1 MKKITR
7 KKALSLA
14 LAGLM
19 LAPSVPIQSFA
30 QGSGANTASVAST
43 TQTPRPPQHCW
54 AKFLADLGNTK
65 YGDSAMI
72 LAERSISKNDDL
84 FIPPGGYY
92 YGIAYKID
100 NASLSR
106 LKEQGYTDLEGV
118 IKRELGKFIQQDG
131 NAILDGRSLTYRGPL
146 STSNMYRCSVGS
158 SYDIKNNNE
167 FNSDSLLIRRKNST
181 KTAYENKLIEMKTLE
196 EKLKAFN
203 TYSPIGYN
211 FKSPSGSLYAVI
223 DHNGSNFTI
232 VYPHASRRTPNQPS
246 EDFIDYVYSPS
257 KVTYPEQGAKGEYWY
272 EYQGMQVPPTQSE
285 TYESKIK
292 EITTTSDDDIK
303 GAIEN
308 LPEGSTVDIVSK
320 PERTAYTPEIKELVV
335 KPGEKADLTQA
346 VTNPKE
352 GVKIEEKTPVDT
364 NKVGTQTGAITITLP
379 AETKNAKAKITF
391 KDQSTKEVDVPIA
404 FKEASKDYDVTVNVK
419 EAAVKVTLNYV
430 DETGKTV
437 ATKEMSV
444 ESGSK
449 IKLAE
454 IPELFGYKLIS
465 TEDIAVSEDGQ
476 AVTVNVKDLNAEIKS
491 LEDQLNAK
499 KGELSDLEKQL
510 AAEKAKGEQDTAKI
524 AELEKAINDKKAEI
538 DKLNK
543 QIGDLDAVIKQ
554 LQDKLNGLK
563 GNLENANKEL
573 AKSKADLENLKK
585 ELEAKITDLNGQIA
599 DKDAKGK
606 DLEKQLADEKAK
618 GDQDATK
625 IAELEKAIKDNNDA
639 KDALNKEKDALA
651 KELADKEAKIAKLVA
666 NAKKLEGD
674 VKDLEQKVK
683 DLVDGKAVD
692 AETMKNLQDQLD
704 KAKAENQKLSDD
716 LKALQDD
723 LNAKIK
729 ELEDQVKTKD
739 QELADLKEQL
749 SAEKAKADQD
759 ANKIAELEKVI
770 AEKEAEIGK
779 LNDKVGSQSEL
790 IKALEA
796 KLDEMKKDLA
806 DANKNLLDSK
816 SELDKLK
823 KDLADKIAALN
834 GKIAEKEAKGKD
846 LEKQL
851 ADEKGKGDQDAAK
864 IAELEKAI
872 KENNDAKDVLNKE
885 KEGLAKELAD
895 KEAKIAELEANAKKL
910 KDNVKDL
917 EAKIKDLIDGK
928 SVDASALK
936 KAEDALA
943 QAKADNAKLADEI
956 KKLQDS
962 LKTEKA
968 ASAEKDKELSKL
980 REEAKANHDANL
992 SELKKELKKELD
1004 KADKV
1009 DRKRLSEQ
1017 ENKKLD
1023 EVIKKANDIFAKKDA
1038 KDDEVKQAIKD
1049 LKEILKPY
1057 ENFIFDDKHI
1067 NGLLGKNIKSLKEFI
1082 DKVEK
1087 AIGGTLIEEE
1097 TISKD
1102 GEYTALKY
1110 VFMIDSNKYAQA
1122 TNKDTKIYK
1131 MDVSPFIRS
1140 NKTMLPLRYV
1150 ANVLGADVNW
1160 NDRTRTATF
1169 TKDGIEA
1176 KINIDEGKTIKVGGK
1191 SVELSAKPAVVQN
1204 RIFVPLTDIS
1214 KVFEVTNGNT
1224 DDGINQDIEWNKDN
1238 RTVTVHIAR

>member
-1 MKKITR
+1 MVKKITR

-19 LAPSVPIQSFA
+19 LAPSMPIQSFA
-30 QGSGANTASVAST
+30 QGSGANTVSTTST

-54 AKFLADLGNTK
+54 ARFMPKLGSTK
-65 YGDSAMI
+65 GSFVQSETTMMSGSDVVFSTGVI
-72 LAERSISKNDDL
+72 LNDETIKYNKSSNLKDWVQQ
-84 FIPPGGYY
+84 FYDGGYRPPKDEFLEKYKYEGFEKVRCYSASDAKAFNPNVISTVVVNKDGYEYSKHDISTYEKKLKVFNLVKSTDNMYVDYNGKFIKPAGNLVLAASKAVEQY
-92 YGIAYKID
+92 YDGWRQYVFMSSGIAYAPTNNAD
-100 NASLSR
+100 N
-106 LKEQGYTDLEGV
+106 
-118 IKRELGKFIQQDG
+118 
-131 NAILDGRSLTYRGPL
+131 
-146 STSNMYRCSVGS
+146 
-158 SYDIKNNNE
+158 
-167 FNSDSLLIRRKNST
+167 
-181 KTAYENKLIEMKTLE
+181 
-196 EKLKAFN
+196 
-203 TYSPIGYN
+203 
-211 FKSPSGSLYAVI
+211 
-223 DHNGSNFTI
+223 
-232 VYPHASRRTPNQPS
+232 
-246 EDFIDYVYSPS
+246 FIDYVYSPS
-257 KVTYPEQGAKGEYWY
+257 TTTYPEKQGLKDNYWY
-272 EYQGMQVPPTQSE
+272 EYQGKQVPPAQSDSYKTE
-285 TYESKIK
+285 INK
-292 EITTTSDDDIK
+292 ITTTNDDDIK
-303 GAIEN
+303 GAIDN
-308 LPEGSTVDIVSK
+308 LPEGAKVDVVSR
-320 PERTAYTPEIKELVV
+320 PERTAYTPEIKELTV

-352 GVKIEEKTPVDT
+352 GVKIVEKTGVDT
-364 NKVGTQTGAITITLP
+364 SKVGKQTGAITVTLP

-391 KDQSTKEVDVPIA
+391 KDQSTKEVDVPVE
-404 FKEASKDYDVTVNVK
+404 FKELSKDYDVTVNVK

-430 DETGKTV
+430 DESGKTV

-449 IKLAE
+449 IKLTE
-454 IPELFGYKLIS
+454 IPELFGYKLLS
-465 TEDIAVSEDGQ
+465 TDDITVSEDGQ
-476 AVTVNVKDLNAEIKS
+476 AVTVKVKDLNAEIKG

-499 KGELSDLEKQL
+499 KGELSKLEEQL

-543 QIGDLDAVIKQ
+543 QIGDLDEVIKQ
-554 LQDKLNGLK
+554 LQEKLNGLK
-563 GNLENANKEL
+563 GNLEEANKEL
-573 AKSKADLENLKK
+573 AKSKNDLENLKK

-639 KDALNKEKDALA
+639 KDALNKEKEGLA
-651 KELADKEAKIAKLVA
+651 KELADKEAKIAELEA
-666 NAKKLEGD
+666 NAKKLEGN
-674 VKDLEQKVK
+674 VKDLEAKIK
-683 DLVDGKAVD
+683 DLISGKAVD
-692 AETMKNLQDQLD
+692 AETMKALQDQLE
-704 KAKAENQKLSDD
+704 KAKAENQKL
-716 LKALQDD
+716 
-723 LNAKIK
+723 
-729 ELEDQVKTKD
+729 
-739 QELADLKEQL
+739 ADNL
-749 SAEKAKADQD
+749 SALEKA
-759 ANKIAELEKVI
+759 I

-790 IKALEA
+790 IKALQA
-796 KLDEMKKDLA
+796 KLDEMKKDLG

-816 SELDKLK
+816 SNLDNLK
-823 KDLADKIAALN
+823 KELADKIAALN
-834 GKIAEKEAKGKD
+834 DQIAGRDAKGKD

-851 ADEKGKGDQDAAK
+851 AAEKAKGNQDTAK

-872 KENNDAKDVLNKE
+872 KDNNDAKDALNKE
-885 KEGLAKELAD
+885 KEGLAKELAN

-910 KDNVKDL
+910 EGNVKDL

-936 KAEDALA
+936 KAEEALA
-943 QAKADNAKLADEI
+943 QAKADNAKLADEV

-962 LKTEKA
+962 LKAEKT

-980 REEAKANHDANL
+980 REEAKANHDSNL

-1004 KADKV
+1004 RADKV

-1023 EVIKKANDIFAKKDA
+1023 EAIKKAKDIFAKKDA

-1049 LKEILKPY
+1049 LKETLKPY

-1067 NGLLGKNIKSLKEFI
+1067 NGLLGKNIKSLKDFI
-1082 DKVEK
+1082 AKVEK

-1102 GEYTALKY
+1102 KEYTALKY
-1110 VFMIDSNKYAQA
+1110 VFMVNSNKYAQA

-1131 MDVSPFIRS
+1131 MDVSPFIRNS
-1140 NKTMLPLRYV
+1140 RTMLPLRYV
-1150 ANVLGADVNW
+1150 ANVLGADVKW
-1160 NDRTRTATF
+1160 DHGTRTATF
-1169 TKDGIEA
+1169 TKDGMEA

-1191 SVELSAKPAVVQN
+1191 SVELSAKPEIVQD

>member
-19 LAPSVPIQSFA
+19 LAPSMPIQSFA
-30 QGSGANTASVAST
+30 EASNSGTKVESEVKQDVVCTWNKYTSIKRLGKVKKIGSDKPVTFWSESSIYPNGDRGYSTTSSDKFTLNGYSIDGDLNFVAGNDIKGGVVLVARDQASYRIGLDERPIYTKAPFILGNIRGRNSDYQADLFVAEEPSGYKPDILVGTVTGKPGDYPDNGEKEGFYYILTKTEEAKKDQTVNTA
-43 TQTPRPPQHCW
+43 
-54 AKFLADLGNTK
+54 K
-65 YGDSAMI
+65 SA
-72 LAERSISKNDDL
+72 
-84 FIPPGGYY
+84 
-92 YGIAYKID
+92 
-100 NASLSR
+100 
-106 LKEQGYTDLEGV
+106 
-118 IKRELGKFIQQDG
+118 
-131 NAILDGRSLTYRGPL
+131 
-146 STSNMYRCSVGS
+146 
-158 SYDIKNNNE
+158 
-167 FNSDSLLIRRKNST
+167 
-181 KTAYENKLIEMKTLE
+181 
-196 EKLKAFN
+196 
-203 TYSPIGYN
+203 
-211 FKSPSGSLYAVI
+211 
-223 DHNGSNFTI
+223 
-232 VYPHASRRTPNQPS
+232 
-246 EDFIDYVYSPS
+246 
-257 KVTYPEQGAKGEYWY
+257 
-272 EYQGMQVPPTQSE
+272 
-285 TYESKIK
+285 
-292 EITTTSDDDIK
+292 SDDDIK

-308 LPEGSTVDIVSK
+308 LPEGATVDIVSK

-335 KPGEKADLTQA
+335 KSGEKADLIQA
-346 VTNPKE
+346 VTNPRE

-364 NKVGTQTGAITITLP
+364 SKVGKQTGTITVTLP

-391 KDQSTKEVDVPIA
+391 KDQSTKEVDVPVA
-404 FKEASKDYDVTVNVK
+404 FKEVSKDYDVTVNVK

-430 DETGKTV
+430 DESGKTV

-465 TEDIAVSEDGQ
+465 TDDIAVSEVGQ
-476 AVTVNVKDLNAEIKS
+476 AVTVKVKDLNAEIKS
-491 LEDQLNAK
+491 LENQLNAK

-524 AELEKAINDKKAEI
+524 AELEKAINGKKAEI

-543 QIGDLDAVIKQ
+543 QIGDLDEVIKQ
-554 LQDKLNGLK
+554 LQEKLNGLQ
-563 GNLENANKEL
+563 GNLEDANKKL
-573 AKSKADLENLKK
+573 ADSKNEFKNLKK
-585 ELEAKITDLNGQIA
+585 DLEAKISDLNGQIA

-618 GDQDATK
+618 GD
-625 IAELEKAIKDNNDA
+625 KD
-639 KDALNKEKDALA
+639 
-651 KELADKEAKIAKLVA
+651 
-666 NAKKLEGD
+666 
-674 VKDLEQKVK
+674 
-683 DLVDGKAVD
+683 
-692 AETMKNLQDQLD
+692 T
-704 KAKAENQKLSDD
+704 S
-716 LKALQDD
+716 
-723 LNAKIK
+723 
-729 ELEDQVKTKD
+729 
-739 QELADLKEQL
+739 
-749 SAEKAKADQD
+749 
-759 ANKIAELEKVI
+759 
-770 AEKEAEIGK
+770 
-779 LNDKVGSQSEL
+779 
-790 IKALEA
+790 
-796 KLDEMKKDLA
+796 
-806 DANKNLLDSK
+806 
-816 SELDKLK
+816 
-823 KDLADKIAALN
+823 
-834 GKIAEKEAKGKD
+834 
-846 LEKQL
+846 
-851 ADEKGKGDQDAAK
+851 K

-872 KENNDAKDVLNKE
+872 KENNDAKDALNKE

-895 KEAKIAELEANAKKL
+895 KEAKITELEANAKKL
-910 KDNVKDL
+910 EGNVKDL

-928 SVDASALK
+928 SVDANALK

-943 QAKADNAKLADEI
+943 QAKADNAKLADEV

-962 LKTEKA
+962 LKAEKT

-980 REEAKANHDANL
+980 REEAKANHDSNL

-1004 KADKV
+1004 RADKV

-1023 EVIKKANDIFAKKDA
+1023 EAVKKAKDIFAKKDA

-1067 NGLLGKNIKSLKEFI
+1067 NGLLGKNIKSLKDFI
-1082 DKVEK
+1082 AKVEK

-1131 MDVSPFIRS
+1131 MDVSPFIRNS
-1140 NKTMLPLRYV
+1140 KTMLPLRYV

-1160 NDRTRTATF
+1160 SDRTRTATF

-1191 SVELSAKPAVVQN
+1191 SVELSAKPEIVQD

-1214 KVFEVTNGNT
+1214 KVFEVSNGNT

>member
-1 MKKITR
+1 MVKKITR

-19 LAPSVPIQSFA
+19 LAPSLPIQSFA
-30 QGSGANTASVAST
+30 QGAN
-43 TQTPRPPQHCW
+43 
-54 AKFLADLGNTK
+54 
-65 YGDSAMI
+65 
-72 LAERSISKNDDL
+72 
-84 FIPPGGYY
+84 
-92 YGIAYKID
+92 
-100 NASLSR
+100 
-106 LKEQGYTDLEGV
+106 
-118 IKRELGKFIQQDG
+118 
-131 NAILDGRSLTYRGPL
+131 
-146 STSNMYRCSVGS
+146 
-158 SYDIKNNNE
+158 
-167 FNSDSLLIRRKNST
+167 
-181 KTAYENKLIEMKTLE
+181 
-196 EKLKAFN
+196 
-203 TYSPIGYN
+203 
-211 FKSPSGSLYAVI
+211 
-223 DHNGSNFTI
+223 
-232 VYPHASRRTPNQPS
+232 
-246 EDFIDYVYSPS
+246 
-257 KVTYPEQGAKGEYWY
+257 QGAKVESGTNKNGGPLHNQSKQYIWGKYNVSKTESGEPKLGDIRSFATNGNYGVYKGIGEIGGGFPGIKVDGYLKATIVPGNMVKLSQPYQKYFEASYGGPVSGELPSTLYTTGADYIVDNDAYPKGDYFSPEIRMHSFVLADISQVEVIKNGRVTVSKSSPNAEYLGDLYRIVGAEEVSSKSNYIEDVTAPKGTYPNNGEKDGFWY
-272 EYQGMQVPPTQSE
+272 VLKGEAPTDPTVNTAKSE
-285 TYESKIK
+285 
-292 EITTTSDDDIK
+292 SDDDIK

-308 LPEGSTVDIVSK
+308 LPEGAKVDIVSK
-320 PERTAYTPEIKELVV
+320 PERTAYTPEIKELTV

-346 VTNPKE
+346 VTNPKA
-352 GVKIEEKTPVDT
+352 GVKIVEKTAVDT
-364 NKVGTQTGAITITLP
+364 SKVGKQTGAITVILP

-391 KDQSTKEVDVPIA
+391 KDQTTKEVDVPVE
-404 FKEASKDYDVTVNVK
+404 FKELSKDYDVTVNVK
-419 EAAVKVTLNYV
+419 ETAVKVTLNYV
-430 DETGKTV
+430 DEFGKTV
-437 ATKEMSV
+437 ATKEMSA

-449 IKLAE
+449 IKLAD
-454 IPELFGYKLIS
+454 IPELFGFKLLS
-465 TEDIAVSEDGQ
+465 TDDITVSEDGQ
-476 AVTVNVKDLNAEIKS
+476 AVTVKVKDLNAEIKS

-499 KGELSDLEKQL
+499 KGELSKLEEQL

-543 QIGDLDAVIKQ
+543 QIGDLDEVIKQ
-554 LQDKLNGLK
+554 LQEKLNGLK
-563 GNLENANKEL
+563 GNLEAANKEL
-573 AKSKADLENLKK
+573 AKSKNDLENLKK

-639 KDALNKEKDALA
+639 KDALNKEKEGLA
-651 KELADKEAKIAKLVA
+651 KELADKEAKIAELEA
-666 NAKKLEGD
+666 NAKKLEGN
-674 VKDLEQKVK
+674 VKDLEAKIK
-683 DLVDGKAVD
+683 DLISGKAVD
-692 AETMKNLQDQLD
+692 AETMKALQDQLE
-704 KAKAENQKLSDD
+704 KAKAENQKL
-716 LKALQDD
+716 
-723 LNAKIK
+723 
-729 ELEDQVKTKD
+729 
-739 QELADLKEQL
+739 ADNL
-749 SAEKAKADQD
+749 SALEKA
-759 ANKIAELEKVI
+759 I

-790 IKALEA
+790 IKALQA
-796 KLDEMKKDLA
+796 KLDEMKKDLEE
-806 DANKNLLDSK
+806 ANKNLLDSK
-816 SELDKLK
+816 SNLDNLK
-823 KDLADKIAALN
+823 KELADKIAALN
-834 GKIAEKEAKGKD
+834 DQIAGRDAKGKD

-851 ADEKGKGDQDAAK
+851 ADEKAKGNQDTAK

-872 KENNDAKDVLNKE
+872 KDNNDAKDALNKE
-885 KEGLAKELAD
+885 KEGLAKELAE

-910 KDNVKDL
+910 EGNVKDL

-936 KAEDALA
+936 KAEEALA
-943 QAKADNAKLADEI
+943 QAKADNAKLADEV

-962 LKTEKA
+962 LKTEKT

-980 REEAKANHDANL
+980 REEAKANHDSNL

-1004 KADKV
+1004 RADKV

-1023 EVIKKANDIFAKKDA
+1023 EAIKKAKDIFAKKDA

-1049 LKEILKPY
+1049 LKETLKPY

-1067 NGLLGKNIKSLKEFI
+1067 NGLLGKNIKSLKDFI

-1131 MDVSPFIRS
+1131 MDVSPFIRNS
-1140 NKTMLPLRYV
+1140 RTMLPLRYV
-1150 ANVLGADVNW
+1150 ANVLGADVKW
-1160 NDRTRTATF
+1160 DHGTRTATF
-1169 TKDGIEA
+1169 TKDGMEA

-1191 SVELSAKPAVVQN
+1191 SVELSAKPEIVQD